1 MELVLVIIAIIL
13 TLAGLAGCVLPAIPG
28 PPLNFIGLLLL
39 QWAWQ
44 PFSTITLVALGII
57 TIIVLVLDYMIP
69 VWGAKIFGATRY
81 GIWGSIIGM
90 LAGIFLTPIGMI
102 MGLLL
107 GAIIGDMLAGK
118 KPLEALKSGAGT
130 FLGTMAG
137 MLVKLIVA
145 GIMTF
150 LAFYEIIKY
159 GWTQFSS

>member
-44 PFSTITLVALGII
+44 PFSTITLVVLGII
-57 TIIVLVLDYMIP
+57 TIIVLILDYMIP

-150 LAFYEIIKY
+150 MAFYEIIKY

>member
-150 LAFYEIIKY
+150 MAFYEIIKY

>member
-44 PFSTITLVALGII
+44 PFSTITLVVLGII
-57 TIIVLVLDYMIP
+57 TVIVLVLDYMIP

-81 GIWGSIIGM
+81 GVWGSIIGM
-90 LAGIFLTPIGMI
+90 LAGVFLTPIGMI

-150 LAFYEIIKY
+150 MAFYEIIKY

>member
-44 PFSTITLVALGII
+44 PFSTITLMVLGII
-57 TIIVLVLDYMIP
+57 TVIVLVLDYMIP

-81 GIWGSIIGM
+81 GVWGSIIGM
-90 LAGIFLTPIGMI
+90 LAGVFLTPIGMI

-150 LAFYEIIKY
+150 MAFYEIIKY

>member
-44 PFSTITLVALGII
+44 PFSTITLIVLGII
-57 TIIVLVLDYMIP
+57 TIIVLILDYMIP

-159 GWTQFSS
+159 GWTQFSA

>member
-1 MELVLVIIAIIL
+1 MELVLIIIAIIL

-44 PFSTITLVALGII
+44 PFSTITLVVLGII
-57 TIIVLVLDYMIP
+57 TVIVLILDYMIP

-90 LAGIFLTPIGMI
+90 LAGVFLTPIGMI

-159 GWTQFSS
+159 GWTQFSA